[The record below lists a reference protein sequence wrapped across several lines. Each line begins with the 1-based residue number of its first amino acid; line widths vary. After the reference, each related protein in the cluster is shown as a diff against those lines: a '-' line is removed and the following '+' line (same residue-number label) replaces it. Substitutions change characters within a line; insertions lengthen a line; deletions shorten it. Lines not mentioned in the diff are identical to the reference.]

1 MSTTTRAPE
10 ALPLRHDTVARGW
23 LALRALSD
31 AGDQIWTIALAWTAV
46 HVATPAA
53 AGLVVA
59 AGTVPRAL
67 VLLLGGV
74 VADRYDARRV
84 MILANGARI
93 AVLVAVMTRVALGP
107 PSLRGAPRRCRR
119 VRARRRGLRAERI
132 DDLPAAGAAG

>member
-10 ALPLRHDTVARGW
+10 APPLRHDTIARGW

-31 AGDQIWTIALAWTAV
+31 AGDQVWTIALAWTAV

-84 MILANGARI
+84 MVLANGARI
-93 AVLVAVMTRVALGP
+93 AVLRRSDAQGGTRPAVAP
-107 PSLRGAPRRCRR
+107 GAARRRRR
-119 VRARRRGLRAERI
+119 VRAR
-132 DDLPAAGAAG
+132 

>member
-1 MSTTTRAPE
+1 MSTTTGAPE
-10 ALPLRHDTVARGW
+10 APPLRRDTVARGW

-84 MILANGARI
+84 MLLANGARI
-93 AVLVAVMTRVALGP
+93 AVLVAVVARVALGP
-107 PSLRGAPRRCRR
+107 PSLPVLLVAA
-119 VRARRRGLRAERI
+119 VAFGLA
-132 DDLPAAGAAG
+132 DAVY